1 MVRQSHRH
9 VLYCTLPCHYRPSSS
24 SESKTTPTVPPSLP
38 KLPLAQYRYGREE
51 MLLFYSEQVPY
62 PEEMPFIATLARK
75 ETIPPLAISPL
86 SPQEQVGVARQIP
99 DNNYCIFIPVSLC

>member
-1 MVRQSHRH
+1 MVRQSRHH
-9 VLYCTLPCHYRPSSS
+9 VLCCTLLCHYRPSSS

-62 PEEMPFIATLARK
+62 PEEMALIATLARK
-75 ETIPPLAISPL
+75 EIIPPLAISPL
-86 SPQEQVGVARQIP
+86 SPQEQVGVARQVP
-99 DNNYCIFIPVSLC
+99 YNNHYIFIPVSPC